1 MTAGIFRAARNGQ
14 EIPSVPLTPVILG
27 TVKNNSYVNGSQ
39 SIIIPTDCDAIV
51 VMSWGWT
58 SGKINGFSALNFDG
72 SGMDFQEI
80 VTNGDNINYTVDYDV
95 FASIITSDNA
105 AWPGTGEK
113 TLYWN
118 FTQAITEGGTVVIV
132 FLKNVDGANPI
143 VDTDYASA
151 VQNWTSDMAGATT
164 YNMSFL
170 VVADYQNRA
179 ITANINGQ
187 TVLLSA
193 KREHSVSWVVAYKMN
208 ENYMQVTGVSNA
220 YKGFIAFML
229 RGKS

>member
-1 MTAGIFRAARNGQ
+1 MTVGIFRAARNGQ
-14 EIPSVPLTPVILG
+14 EITPVAVPPVILG
-27 TVKNNSYVNGSQ
+27 TVKNTSYINGSQ
-39 SIIIPTDCDAIV
+39 LIDIPADCDAIV

-58 SGKINGFSALNFDG
+58 SNAINGFSALNFDG

-80 VTNGDNINYTVDYDV
+80 VTNGENINYTLDYDV
-95 FASIITSDNA
+95 FANIITADDP

-118 FTQAITEGGTVVIV
+118 FTEYITEGGTVLIV
-132 FLKNVDGANPI
+132 FLKNVDGANPV
-143 VDTDYASA
+143 VDTDFASA
-151 VQNWTSDMAGATT
+151 VQNWTSDMAGANAN
-164 YNMSFL
+164 NMSFL

-179 ITANINGQ
+179 ITTNINGQ

-193 KREHSVSWVVAYKMN
+193 QEHLVNWVVAYKMN

-220 YKGFIAFML
+220 YKGFISFIL
-229 RGKS
+229 QGKS

>member
-1 MTAGIFRAARNGQ
+1 MTVGIFRAARNGQ
-14 EIPSVPLTPVILG
+14 EITPVLLIPEILG
-27 TVKNNSYVNGSQ
+27 TVKNTSYINGSQ
-39 SIIIPTDCDAIV
+39 LIDIPADCDAIV

-72 SGMDFQEI
+72 SGMDFQQI
-80 VTNGDNINYTVDYDV
+80 VTNGDNVNYTVDYDV
-95 FASIITSDNA
+95 FANIITSHNS

-193 KREHSVSWVVAYKMN
+193 AVDHLVSWVVAYKTN